1 MKTHIL
7 TSKISNH
14 HAKTT
19 LKFAREK
26 CGVMIALVLLSTTQ
40 LAVSADISFAP
51 VPQQHMPSGPDS
63 FAGAPTPPSIPSTEA
78 YTSCVSKAMDFLDS
92 GVCNG
97 TSNILN
103 CIKAQFIAAGDNC
116 ALYL

>member
-1 MKTHIL
+1 MKTNIL
-7 TSKISNH
+7 KSKISNH

-26 CGVMIALVLLSTTQ
+26 CGVMMALVLLSTTQ

-51 VPQQHMPSGPDS
+51 VPQHQHMPSGPDS
-63 FAGAPTPPSIPSTEA
+63 FAAPIPPKPSAETYA
-78 YTSCVSKAMDFLDS
+78 ACVSMAMEILDS
-92 GVCNG
+92 GGCN
-97 TSNILN
+97 TASDVRF
-103 CIKAQFIAAGDNC
+103 CIKAKFVESSSNC